1 MTHRTQLSQA
11 EEALRQARANDTIR
25 AGLTQVADHLNK
37 ECGDRDP
44 ADEVTAFALRSI
56 VRGWAVQ
63 LYDWDEQAEQAFRLL
78 WEAMPEPYPAET
90 RGEYAVRIRPLGGAS

>member
-1 MTHRTQLSQA
+1 MTAQQQA
-11 EEALRQARANDTIR
+11 EEGLRRARNAAAIR
-25 AGLTQVADHLNK
+25 SGLTHTADHLNK
-37 ECGDRDP
+37 KCGDRDP

-78 WEAMPEPYPAET
+78 WDAMPEPYPAET